1 MTFERQ
7 GRGALEYFPCRYG
20 KSKILFR
27 GPKRDLSN
35 PYVAFLGGTET
46 YGRFIEKPFPWLVE
60 QETGKT
66 MVNLGC
72 VNAGIDVF
80 RREPTVLR
88 MCYNA
93 DVTVIQL
100 MGAQNMSNRFYSVH
114 PRRNDRFIRAST
126 LMKTIFREVDFTDFT
141 FNRHMLMTL
150 HTLSP
155 ERFEVVKDELKAAWL
170 ARMQALLETI
180 SGKVVLFWFSE
191 RTPEDPDQ
199 VTAAGLGVDPLFV
212 DRKML
217 ETLRPLVADIVEF
230 QPSKKA
236 IHSGTEGMVFS
247 PLEVPAADTMLGVK
261 AHQEAASVLAKSLS
275 KLVGK

>member
-27 GPKRDLSN
+27 GPKRDLSQ
-35 PYVAFLGGTET
+35 PYTAIIGGTET
-46 YGRFIEKPFPWLVE
+46 YGRFIEKPFPWLLE
-60 QETGKT
+60 HETGQT
-66 MVNLGC
+66 TVNLGC

-80 RREPTVLR
+80 RTEPAVLR
-88 MCYNA
+88 ICDHA
-93 DVTVIQL
+93 EVTVIQL
-100 MGAQNMSNRFYSVH
+100 VGAQNMSNRFYSVH

-170 ARMQALLETI
+170 ARMLALLDTI
-180 SGKVVLFWFSE
+180 SGKVVLLWFSA
-191 RTPEDPDQ
+191 RKPEDPDE
-199 VTAAGLGVDPLFV
+199 VTPEKLGIDPLFI
-212 DRKML
+212 DRTMV
-217 ETLRPLVADIVEF
+217 EALRPKVAEIVEV
-230 QPSKKA
+230 QPSGQA

-247 PLEVPAADTMLGVK
+247 ALEVPAADRMLGVK
-261 AHQEAASVLAKSLS
+261 AHEEAAMALAASVKTLI
-275 KLVGK
+275 